1 MWYLVCK
8 CLVRRET
15 KQIFDVT
22 NIKFMI
28 KVFALTKVDIVHSI
42 KNEILRKCTMYL
54 YVICHCEFN
63 NKQSAFF

>member
-15 KQIFDVT
+15 KQTFDVT

-28 KVFALTKVDIVHSI
+28 KVFTLTKVDIVNSN
-42 KNEILRKCTMYL
+42 KNEIL
-54 YVICHCEFN
+54 
-63 NKQSAFF
+63 